1 MLSRDTFNLI
11 PIRDKSKIPL
21 IAWAEFKNKKYDG
34 DIKTTNYA
42 VICGEVSR
50 CVVIDIDSPELTP
63 EIFQGWEELK
73 KKTLV
78 VKTGSGGYH
87 IYVKPNNKDL
97 STILNYEEVVNK
109 IRLLVK
115 KQHHELIEDLAENI
129 FEIIFQNR
137 LVKTINIKIEKLDII
152 KNSESVG
159 IEFSKSKI

>member
-1 MLSRDTFNLI
+1 MKIIKLKLKDKYKDKRKVNIKNLV
-11 PIRDKSKIPL
+11 L
-21 IAWAEFKNKKYDG
+21 N
-34 DIKTTNYA
+34 
-42 VICGEVSR
+42 
-50 CVVIDIDSPELTP
+50 
-63 EIFQGWEELK
+63 IFIGIHKFEK
-73 KKTLV
+73 KKKQRVRFNIEVITNPN
-78 VKTGSGGYH
+78 
-87 IYVKPNNKDL
+87 VKPNSKDL